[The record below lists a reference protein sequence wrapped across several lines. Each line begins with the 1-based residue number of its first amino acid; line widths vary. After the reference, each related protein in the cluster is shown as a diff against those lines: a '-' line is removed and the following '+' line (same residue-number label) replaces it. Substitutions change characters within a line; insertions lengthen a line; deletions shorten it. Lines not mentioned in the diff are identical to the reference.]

1 MKTVSFVDAVDE
13 LLHKFVI
20 KRECAAATGALEMV
34 MIRLVNPFEHGV
46 ARA

>member
-1 MKTVSFVDAVDE
+1 VKTVSFVDAVDE
-13 LLHKFVI
+13 LLYKFVI

-34 MIRLVNPFEHGV
+34 VIRLADPFEHGV